1 MRPNVNITNI
11 LWIAFLIRFSLM
23 LVNNYVVYLPHGD
36 GDALGFERKAYL
48 LSTSGYDIDFVQ
60 YIASGSRFFA
70 LISSFLYVVIGRQP
84 LVLGFIMVLLG
95 VWCVKLVHK
104 ASLLLFKDVIVAK
117 KAAWIAA
124 LFPQFCL
131 HSALL
136 LREIPVNLFLL
147 LSIVSFIK
155 YWKYSQA
162 SSLLPFVFFGVMATL
177 FHSGMLFIFIG
188 LIMFNMLKSK
198 KDTVVKVSF
207 AKKYGLPVLVF
218 SAVIV
223 INLSGIGL
231 SKFGGSLESATEQ
244 FETTQNYK
252 TKGNSAYPQWMS
264 IDGGLSDAWKVPI
277 RFIAFLFAPLLPFMV
292 KSVGHAVGLLDALI
306 YLFFFYRMYKNR
318 HFLKSNTTAS
328 AILIISLAL
337 SLVFSMGVT
346 NVGTGIRHRAK
357 IAPLFILLFIP
368 IQRKITHSKS
378 YRFK

>member
-1 MRPNVNITNI
+1 
-11 LWIAFLIRFSLM
+11 M
-23 LVNNYVVYLPHGD
+23 LVNNYVFYLPNGD
-36 GDALGFERKAYL
+36 RDPISFESKAYL
-48 LSTSGYDIDFVQ
+48 LSISGYDIDYVQ
-60 YIASGSRFFA
+60 YFASGSRFFI
-70 LISSFLYVVIGRQP
+70 LVCSFFYVFFGREP
-84 LVLGFIMVLLG
+84 LVLGFVMVLLG

-147 LSIVSFIK
+147 FSIISFIK
-155 YWKYSQA
+155 YWKYSKS
-162 SSLLPFVFFGVMATL
+162 SSLLPFIFFGLMATL

-198 KDTVVKVSF
+198 KDRIVKVSF

-277 RFIAFLFAPLLPFMV
+277 RFTAFLFAPLVPFMV

>member
-23 LVNNYVVYLPHGD
+23 LVNNYVLYLPHGD

-48 LSTSGYDIDFVQ
+48 LSISDYNIDFSE
-60 YIASGSRFFA
+60 YLTKGSSFFA
-70 LISSFLYVVIGRQP
+70 LICSFIYVIFGRQP
-84 LVLGFIMVLLG
+84 LVLGLLMVTSG
-95 VWCVKLVHK
+95 VLCVKLIHK

-188 LIMFNMLKSK
+188 LIAFNMLKSK
-198 KDTVVKVSF
+198 KDRIVKVSF
-207 AKKYGLPVLVF
+207 AKKYGLPVLIF

-231 SKFGGSLESATEQ
+231 SKFGGSLESATEK
-244 FETTQNYK
+244 FETTQNFK
-252 TKGNSAYPQWMS
+252 SRGNSAYPQWMS

-277 RFIAFLFAPLLPFMV
+277 RFTAFLFAPLVPFMV
-292 KSVGHAVGLLDALI
+292 KSAGHVIGLLDALI

-318 HFLKSNTTAS
+318 YFLKSNTTAS
-328 AILIISLAL
+328 AILIISLVL
-337 SLVFSMGVT
+337 SMVYSMGVT

-368 IQRKITHSKS
+368 LQSKVSKSKS